1 MDQSREGGLAKPVF
15 VVNPVTVYLA
25 AGPTIDIGDV
35 TLLPSEAHI
44 GAVGGN
50 AFGVDVT
57 PTLSVAATYV
67 ANDYV
72 GTNNVAMVF
81 PNCARLNGGFG
92 WITRALLVVSI
103 VDTVALELWLFDTA
117 PTGLGLDSA
126 AFTITDADAARCVG
140 VIPFQTFYTSALNSV
155 AGGYMPNGPMGFQC
169 LPGSRD
175 LYGAFKTNG
184 APAYVGNNLTSRL
197 IGIQY

>member
-1 MDQSREGGLAKPVF
+1 MSRHIISGSVITPTDPLDVQ
-15 VVNPVTVYLA
+15 LA
-25 AGPTIDIGDV
+25 ATPTIDIGDV
-35 TLLPSEAHI
+35 TLLPGEAHI

-81 PNCARLNGGFG
+81 PNCARLNGGYG
-92 WITRALLVVSI
+92 WITRVLLVVSI
-103 VDTVALELWLFDTA
+103 VDITALELWLFDTA
-117 PTGLGLDSA
+117 PAGLGLDSA

-140 VIPFQTFYTSALNSV
+140 VIPFQTFYTSALNAV

-184 APAYVGNNLTSRL
+184 APTYAGNVLTPRL